1 MFQLPTGYN
10 FGKSPQMDEVAE
22 CEETPPTKRRESV
35 HVSTISDDVIHG
47 ICRSDNVYS
56 CQDTSSKT
64 NAEDFESCNCVG
76 NPAIFSDKSLDTIE
90 KQTDNR
96 KDSQPEN
103 ELALNNILQYGHV
116 VINQNISSDIVRKS
130 RGSSSDLAHIFRS
143 SCSSDRSLLSTSTSR
158 QESVGS
164 VADVIAVSDDVINDD
179 VFMLESYKENN

>member
-10 FGKSPQMDEVAE
+10 FGKSPGMDEVAE

-35 HVSTISDDVIHG
+35 HVSTISDDVIHS
-47 ICRSDNVYS
+47 I
-56 CQDTSSKT
+56 CQDTYSKT

-96 KDSQPEN
+96 KDSPPKN

-116 VINQNISSDIVRKS
+116 GINQNISSDIVRKS
-130 RGSSSDLAHIFRS
+130 RGSSFDLAHIFRS
-143 SCSSDRSLLSTSTSR
+143 SCSSDRSLLSTSMSR

-164 VADVIAVSDDVINDD
+164 VADVIAFSDDVINDD
-179 VFMLESYKENN
+179 VFMLESYKENI